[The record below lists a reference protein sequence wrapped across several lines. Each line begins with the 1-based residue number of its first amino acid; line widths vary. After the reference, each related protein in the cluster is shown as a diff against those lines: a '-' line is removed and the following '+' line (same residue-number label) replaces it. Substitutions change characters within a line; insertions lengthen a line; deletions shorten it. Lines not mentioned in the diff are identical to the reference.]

1 MIKVHQ
7 ALGGGGAATHAA
19 DVFSLG
25 ALHFELVVG
34 RRWLDIPDH
43 RQTVG
48 EYRSA
53 LSRAGSTSSASG
65 SNGSNGV
72 AETEAAAVVKYMTA
86 ATAATRPGAAA
97 LGTAAYF
104 KADPGMTA
112 LRSLDSFL
120 ELDVLGR
127 AAFLQ
132 SLKGGWE
139 LFDARVLR

>member
-1 MIKVHQ
+1 
-7 ALGGGGAATHAA
+7 
-19 DVFSLG
+19 VFSLG

-53 LSRAGSTSSASG
+53 LSRAGSASSSGGYNG
-65 SNGSNGV
+65 SNGSNGAAGV
-72 AETEAAAVVKYMTA
+72 AEAEAAAVVTYMTA
-86 ATAATRPGAAA
+86 AAAATRPGAAA

-104 KADPGMTA
+104 NADPGMTA

-139 LFDARVLR
+139 LFDARVLRQGGH